1 MSMRFMDAQ
10 QIPCKIFVEAGSG
23 IFDQLDVEYRVDP
36 RQNLSRKMALEIE
49 QNPMR
54 TIFFYYGGGIMPVQ
68 GSFICLPFDASR
80 PFNQA
85 YLYESKMY
93 PKTMSLEILQDSP
106 AGPGLHIV
114 GKYRDA
120 VAKTRLQ
127 QIIDKNSALPVF
139 FIQKVVIPLRSGT
152 FEWTPELK
160 DNILIL
166 RLWNNKVL
174 RFAEVAEA

>member
-1 MSMRFMDAQ
+1 MRFMDAERT
-10 QIPCKIFVEAGSG
+10 PCKLFLEVGPG
-23 IFDQLDVEYRVDP
+23 TFDQLDVEYKVDP
-36 RQNLSRKMALEIE
+36 QQNLSRKMAMEIE

-54 TIFFYYGGGIMPVQ
+54 TVFFHYGGGLLPVQ

-85 YLYESKMY
+85 YLYESKMF

-106 AGPGLHIV
+106 TGAGLYITA
-114 GKYRDA
+114 KYRDSL
-120 VAKTRLQ
+120 AKTRLQ
-127 QIIDKNSALPVF
+127 QVIDRNSALPIF
-139 FIQKVVIPLRSGT
+139 FVQKVVIPLRSGI

-166 RLWNNKVL
+166 RLWNNKIL
-174 RFAEVAEA
+174 RFAEVKDIS